1 MQVNFAENIAQPSK
15 GLALIEPAMD
25 ILYND
30 CDSALSTEL
39 EGHMLPHANLAFE
52 TKATAPAWADH
63 GFDGKRVY
71 VRTLLDCCNPSFL
84 QDMWLE
90 KSKVQW
96 EVVDFQTGH
105 MPFESQPQ
113 QLAEHIIKSAR
124 GFVAL

>member
-1 MQVNFAENIAQPSK
+1 MNFADNIPQPSK

-30 CDSALSTEL
+30 CDSALSSEL
-39 EGHMLPHANLAFE
+39 EGRMLPHANLAFE

-113 QLAEHIIKSAR
+113 QLAEQIIKSAR